1 MIRRQL
7 TLPAQPNRV
16 WEALTDPDE
25 AESWLGGRIEWEPA
39 EGGPLHFEST
49 AGEVRD
55 GVVETVRP
63 GRHLSFRWW
72 PAHGSGPGEGSD
84 PGDASEV
91 TYILEPAGE
100 GTLLTVQEAPVADTW
115 TALDSLRLQMYA
127 GAGRSSLCGIG

>member
-7 TLPAQPNRV
+7 TLPAEPNRV

-49 AGEVRD
+49 GGEVRE
-55 GVVETVRP
+55 GIVETVRP
-63 GRHLSFRWW
+63 ARHLSFRWW
-72 PAHGSGPGEGSD
+72 PADASD
-84 PGDASEV
+84 PGNASEV
-91 TYILEPAGE
+91 TYTLEPAGD

-127 GAGRSSLCGIG
+127 GAGRSSLCTVG